1 MVLSLLAILLFVGA
15 ILLTRFNNKINFNT
29 GLIEILSYLIASTL
43 VALLI
48 FVGIKQQR
56 EATYIEKNYSKVVDM
71 IKSNPNS
78 LFVIDEVSVINNI
91 IETNNSLKDDL
102 LIGMWYSED
111 IAKYSPLILKIKIEG
126 VNNDSIQ

>member
-15 ILLTRFNNKINFNT
+15 ILLTKFNNKINFNT

-102 LIGMWYSED
+102 LIGMWHSED
-111 IAKYSPLILKIKIEG
+111 IAKYSPLVLKIKIEG

>member
-15 ILLTRFNNKINFNT
+15 ILLTKFNNKINFNT
-29 GLIEILSYLIASTL
+29 GLIEILSYLIASAI

-48 FVGIKQQR
+48 FMGIKQHR

-111 IAKYSPLILKIKIEG
+111 IAKYSPLVLKIKIEG

>member
-1 MVLSLLAILLFVGA
+1 
-15 ILLTRFNNKINFNT
+15 
-29 GLIEILSYLIASTL
+29 
-43 VALLI
+43 
-48 FVGIKQQR
+48 
-56 EATYIEKNYSKVVDM
+56 M

-91 IETNNSLKDDL
+91 IETNNNLKDNL

-111 IAKYSPLILKIKIEG
+111 IAKYSPLVLKIKIEG

>member
-1 MVLSLLAILLFVGA
+1 MVLSLLAILLFVGG

-43 VALLI
+43 VALLV
-48 FVGIKQQR
+48 FVGIKQHR

-111 IAKYSPLILKIKIEG
+111 IAKYSPLVLKIKIEG

>member
-1 MVLSLLAILLFVGA
+1 MVLSLLAILLFVVG
-15 ILLTRFNNKINFNT
+15 ILLTKFNNKINFNT

-48 FVGIKQQR
+48 FVGVKQHR

-111 IAKYSPLILKIKIEG
+111 IAKYSPINLKIKIEEI
-126 VNNDSIQ
+126 NNDSIQ

>member
-1 MVLSLLAILLFVGA
+1 MVLSLLAILLFVAA
-15 ILLTRFNNKINFNT
+15 ILLTKFNNKINFNT

-43 VALLI
+43 VAILI
-48 FVGIKQQR
+48 IEGIKLHK

-111 IAKYSPLILKIKIEG
+111 ISTYSPLVLKIKIEG

>member
-1 MVLSLLAILLFVGA
+1 MVLSLLAILLFVVG
-15 ILLTRFNNKINFNT
+15 ILITKFDSKLNFNAS
-29 GLIEILSYLIASTL
+29 LIEIFSYFAASAI

-48 FVGIKQQR
+48 FMGIKQHR

-78 LFVIDEVSVINNI
+78 LFVIDEVSTINNI

-111 IAKYSPLILKIKIEG
+111 IAKYSTIKLKIKIEG
-126 VNNDSIQ
+126 VDNDSIQ

>member
-1 MVLSLLAILLFVGA
+1 MVLSLLAILLFVAA
-15 ILLTRFNNKINFNT
+15 ILLTRFSNKINFNT
-29 GLIEILSYLIASTL
+29 DLIEIISYLMASAL
-43 VALLI
+43 VAILI
-48 FVGIKQQR
+48 IVGVKQHN

-91 IETNNSLKDDL
+91 IETNNNLKDNL

-111 IAKYSPLILKIKIEG
+111 IAKYSPLVLKIKIEG

>member
-1 MVLSLLAILLFVGA
+1 MGLSLLAILLFVIG
-15 ILLTRFNNKINFNT
+15 ILLTKFNRKINFDT
-29 GLIEILSYLIASTL
+29 DIIEILSYLIASTL
-43 VALLI
+43 VALLV
-48 FVGIKQQR
+48 FVGIKQHR

-111 IAKYSPLILKIKIEG
+111 IAKYSPLVLKIKIEG

>member
-1 MVLSLLAILLFVGA
+1 MVLSLLAILLFVAA
-15 ILLTRFNNKINFNT
+15 ILLTKFNNKINFNT
-29 GLIEILSYLIASTL
+29 DLIEILSYLIASAI

-48 FVGIKQQR
+48 FMGIKQHR
-56 EATYIEKNYSKVVDM
+56 EATYIEKNYSKVMDM

-111 IAKYSPLILKIKIEG
+111 IAKYSTIKLKIKIEG

>member
-1 MVLSLLAILLFVGA
+1 MLLPLLAVLLFIVA

-29 GLIEILSYLIASTL
+29 DLIEILSYLIASAI

-48 FVGIKQQR
+48 FMGIKQHR
-56 EATYIEKNYSKVVDM
+56 EATYIEKNYSKIMDM

-111 IAKYSPLILKIKIEG
+111 IAKYSPLVLKIKIEG

>member
-1 MVLSLLAILLFVGA
+1 MVLSLLAIFLFIGA
-15 ILLTRFNNKINFNT
+15 ILLTKFNNKINFNT

-43 VALLI
+43 VALLV
-48 FVGIKQQR
+48 FVGIKQHR

-111 IAKYSPLILKIKIEG
+111 ISTYSPLVLKIKIEG

>member
-15 ILLTRFNNKINFNT
+15 ILLTRFSNKINFNT
-29 GLIEILSYLIASTL
+29 DLIEILSYLIASTI

-48 FVGIKQQR
+48 FVGIKQHR

-91 IETNNSLKDDL
+91 IETNNSLKNDL

-111 IAKYSPLILKIKIEG
+111 IAKYSPLVLKIKIEG

>member
-15 ILLTRFNNKINFNT
+15 ILLTKFSNKINFNT
-29 GLIEILSYLIASTL
+29 GLIEILSYLIASAL

-48 FVGIKQQR
+48 FVGIKQHR
-56 EATYIEKNYSKVVDM
+56 EATYIEENYSKVVDM

-111 IAKYSPLILKIKIEG
+111 IAKYSPLVLKIKIEG

>member
-1 MVLSLLAILLFVGA
+1 MVLSLLAILLFVVG
-15 ILLTRFNNKINFNT
+15 ILLTRFSNKINFNT
-29 GLIEILSYLIASTL
+29 DLIEILSYLIASTL

>member
-15 ILLTRFNNKINFNT
+15 ILLTKFNNKINFNT

-43 VALLI
+43 VALLV
-48 FVGIKQQR
+48 FVGIKQHR

-91 IETNNSLKDDL
+91 IETNNSLKDNL

-111 IAKYSPLILKIKIEG
+111 IAKYSPLRLKIKIEG

>member
-15 ILLTRFNNKINFNT
+15 ILLTKFNNKINFNT

-48 FVGIKQQR
+48 FVGIKQHR

-111 IAKYSPLILKIKIEG
+111 IAKYSPLRLKIKIEG

>member
-1 MVLSLLAILLFVGA
+1 MVLSLLAILLFVAG
-15 ILLTRFNNKINFNT
+15 ILLTRFSNKINFNT

-111 IAKYSPLILKIKIEG
+111 IAKYSPLVLKIKIEG

>member
-1 MVLSLLAILLFVGA
+1 MLLPLLAVLLFVVG
-15 ILLTRFNNKINFNT
+15 ILLTKFNNKINFNT

-111 IAKYSPLILKIKIEG
+111 ISTYSPLVLKIKIEG

>member
-15 ILLTRFNNKINFNT
+15 ILLTKFNNKINFNT

-43 VALLI
+43 VALLV
-48 FVGIKQQR
+48 FVGIKQHR
-56 EATYIEKNYSKVVDM
+56 EATYIKKNYSKVVDM

-111 IAKYSPLILKIKIEG
+111 IAKYSPLVLKIKIEG

>member
-1 MVLSLLAILLFVGA
+1 MVLSLLAILLFVVG
-15 ILLTRFNNKINFNT
+15 ILLTKFNNKINFNT

-43 VALLI
+43 VALLV

-111 IAKYSPLILKIKIEG
+111 IAKYSPLRLKIKIEG

>member
-15 ILLTRFNNKINFNT
+15 ILLTKFNNKINFNT

-111 IAKYSPLILKIKIEG
+111 IAKYSPLVLKIKIEG

>member
-15 ILLTRFNNKINFNT
+15 ILLTKFNNKINFNT
-29 GLIEILSYLIASTL
+29 DLIEILSYLIASAI

-48 FVGIKQQR
+48 FVGIKQHR

-111 IAKYSPLILKIKIEG
+111 IAKYSPLVLKIKIEG
-126 VNNDSIQ
+126 VNNDSI

>member
-1 MVLSLLAILLFVGA
+1 MVLSLLAILLFVVG
-15 ILLTRFNNKINFNT
+15 ILLTKFNNKINFNT

-111 IAKYSPLILKIKIEG
+111 ISTYSPLVLKIKIEG

>member
-1 MVLSLLAILLFVGA
+1 MGLSLLAILLFVGA
-15 ILLTRFNNKINFNT
+15 ILLTKFNNKINFNT
-29 GLIEILSYLIASTL
+29 DLIEILSYLIASAI

-48 FVGIKQQR
+48 FVGIKQHR
-56 EATYIEKNYSKVVDM
+56 EATYIEKNYSKVMDM

-111 IAKYSPLILKIKIEG
+111 IAKYSPLVLKIKIEG

>member
-1 MVLSLLAILLFVGA
+1 MVLSLLAILLFVVG
-15 ILLTRFNNKINFNT
+15 ILLTRFSNKINFNT
-29 GLIEILSYLIASTL
+29 GLIEISSYLIASTL

-48 FVGIKQQR
+48 FVGIKQHR

-111 IAKYSPLILKIKIEG
+111 IAKYSPLRLKIKIEG

>member
-1 MVLSLLAILLFVGA
+1 M
-15 ILLTRFNNKINFNT
+15 
-29 GLIEILSYLIASTL
+29 IASTL
-43 VALLI
+43 VALLV
-48 FVGIKQQR
+48 FVGIKQHR

-111 IAKYSPLILKIKIEG
+111 IAKYSPLVLKIKIEG

>member
-1 MVLSLLAILLFVGA
+1 MVLSLLAILLFVAA
-15 ILLTRFNNKINFNT
+15 ILLTRFSNKINFNT

-43 VALLI
+43 VALLV

-111 IAKYSPLILKIKIEG
+111 ISTYSPLRLKIKIEG
-126 VNNDSIQ
+126 VSNDSIQ

>member
-1 MVLSLLAILLFVGA
+1 MVLSLLAILLFVGG

-29 GLIEILSYLIASTL
+29 GLIEILSYLIASAI

-48 FVGIKQQR
+48 FVGIKQHR
-56 EATYIEKNYSKVVDM
+56 EAIYIEKNYSKVMDM

-111 IAKYSPLILKIKIEG
+111 IAKYSPLRLKIKIEG

>member
-15 ILLTRFNNKINFNT
+15 ILLTKFNNKINFNT
-29 GLIEILSYLIASTL
+29 DLIEILSYLIASTI

-48 FVGIKQQR
+48 FVGIKQHR
-56 EATYIEKNYSKVVDM
+56 EATYIEKNYSKVMDM

-111 IAKYSPLILKIKIEG
+111 IAKYSPLVLKIKIEG

>member
-1 MVLSLLAILLFVGA
+1 MVLSLLAILLFVAA
-15 ILLTRFNNKINFNT
+15 ILLTKFNNKINFNT
-29 GLIEILSYLIASTL
+29 DLIEILSYLIASAI

-48 FVGIKQQR
+48 FMGIKQHR
-56 EATYIEKNYSKVVDM
+56 EATYIEKNYSKVMDM

-78 LFVIDEVSVINNI
+78 LFIIDEVSVINNI

-111 IAKYSPLILKIKIEG
+111 IAKYSTIKLKIKIEG

>member
-1 MVLSLLAILLFVGA
+1 MVLSLLAILLFVGG

-48 FVGIKQQR
+48 FVGIKQHR

-111 IAKYSPLILKIKIEG
+111 IAKYSPLVLKIKIEG

>member
-1 MVLSLLAILLFVGA
+1 MVLSLLAILLFVGG
-15 ILLTRFNNKINFNT
+15 ILLTKFNNKINFNT

-48 FVGIKQQR
+48 FVGIKQHR

-111 IAKYSPLILKIKIEG
+111 IAKYSPLVLKIKIEG

>member
-1 MVLSLLAILLFVGA
+1 MVLSLLAILLFVGG
-15 ILLTRFNNKINFNT
+15 ILLTRFNKKINFNT

-43 VALLI
+43 VALLV
-48 FVGIKQQR
+48 FVGIKQHR

-91 IETNNSLKDDL
+91 IETNNSLKDNL

-111 IAKYSPLILKIKIEG
+111 IAKYSPLVLKIKIEG

>member
-1 MVLSLLAILLFVGA
+1 MVLSLLAILLFIGA
-15 ILLTRFNNKINFNT
+15 ILLTKFNKKINFNT
-29 GLIEILSYLIASTL
+29 GLTEILSYLIASTL
-43 VALLI
+43 VALLV
-48 FVGIKQQR
+48 FVGIKQHR

-111 IAKYSPLILKIKIEG
+111 IAKYSPINLKIKIEG